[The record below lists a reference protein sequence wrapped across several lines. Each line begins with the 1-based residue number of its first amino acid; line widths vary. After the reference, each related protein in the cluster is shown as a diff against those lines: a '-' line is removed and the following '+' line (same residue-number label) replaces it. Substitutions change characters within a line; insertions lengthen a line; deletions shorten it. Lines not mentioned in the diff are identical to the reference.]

1 MKSYSMGFDVSAQVL
16 CDVRW
21 LLEAA
26 GELHL
31 GRLVRHLTPPDSE
44 RLHCRHPLA
53 CRGENSMTRAHTC
66 SQIFKTD
73 LRQVFVRQ
81 FCSVHIPE
89 MALTKTKVTILEFLA
104 TKSPLEKCV

>member
-31 GRLVRHLTPPDSE
+31 GRLVRHPTPPDSE

-53 CRGENSMTRAHTC
+53 CRGENSMTRGRTRA
-66 SQIFKTD
+66 
-73 LRQVFVRQ
+73 
-81 FCSVHIPE
+81 
-89 MALTKTKVTILEFLA
+89 A
-104 TKSPLEKCV
+104 